1 MKTTEEIDFEKN
13 AEELTFHPNIY
24 KKPAP
29 ASQAPNKINQR
40 SVMDTIERMRKAR
53 EEREF
58 KRAMTERGYVPGK
71 A

>member
-1 MKTTEEIDFEKN
+1 
-13 AEELTFHPNIY
+13 
-24 KKPAP
+24 
-29 ASQAPNKINQR
+29 
-40 SVMDTIERMRKAR
+40 MDNIERMRKAR